1 MIFLLP
7 NFNILFQSKESLN
20 TLNKIICCFHIN
32 SYCNIVTTNSHNK
45 INLSVV
51 QNEYGNTP
59 YIGGG
64 LAGVSFK
71 KKKEKSEKDKQHTK
85 HTI

>member
-71 KKKEKSEKDKQHTK
+71 KKKEKKAKKTNSIQNTK
-85 HTI
+85 